1 MTNRSATDKIKGYFY
16 QFDYSIKKILET
28 PNSND
33 SVTIEGIE
41 DIDVESATDETAIQ
55 CKYYAKTEYNHSVI
69 GKPIRFMLTHFMN
82 DKNNGKSPIKYTLYG
97 YYKSGHHK
105 LVLPISVDDLKDNF
119 LTYTEKGVKQFH
131 HININ
136 ASDFDLGNFISHLEI
151 NIHAQEYDEQ
161 LKSVLDLLKSWFSCN
176 DFEAEFFYY
185 NNALNAIRELA
196 IKNDIN
202 DRTITK
208 SDFLSKINSKAI
220 LFNSWF
226 LEFKGFKKHFKELRT
241 EYFTGLNSS
250 SFDRFFLLEIDNAKY
265 LRADLKELIFL
276 ISKKWSKISRR
287 EANPFCPYIYIHGI
301 DESELIDLKREL
313 SSEEFVFTDGYS
325 FHGADFNVKS
335 ILIKPNSNNG
345 ILLKFLNEQ
354 NHLEQVLAK
363 STKTK
368 EIYQFYYNRP
378 YYINDSCGL
387 KHTKIQIQELKNI
400 KEII

>member
-1 MTNRSATDKIKGYFY
+1 MTNRSATDTIKGYFY
-16 QFDYSIKKILET
+16 QFDYSIKKILES
-28 PNSND
+28 PNPND

-82 DKNNGKSPIKYTLYG
+82 DKKNGKSPIKYSLYG
-97 YYKSGHHK
+97 FYKGGHHK

-119 LTYTEKGVKQFH
+119 LSYTEKGVKQLH
-131 HININ
+131 HINIS
-136 ASDFDLGNFISHLEI
+136 ASDSDLGNFISHLEI

-161 LKSVLDLLKSWFSCN
+161 LKSVLDLLKTSFSSN
-176 DFEAEFFYY
+176 DFETEYFYY

-220 LFNSWF
+220 LFNTWF
-226 LEFKGFKKHFKELRT
+226 LEYKGLKKHFKELKAK
-241 EYFTGLNSS
+241 YFTGLNSS
-250 SFDRFFLLEIDNAKY
+250 SFDRFFLLEIDKEKY

-301 DESELIDLKREL
+301 AESELIDLKREL
-313 SSEEFVFTDGYS
+313 SSEEFVFIDGYS

-354 NHLEQVLAK
+354 NHLEQVLAE
-363 STKTK
+363 SNKTK
-368 EIYQFYYNRP
+368 EIYQFYYNQP
-378 YYINDSCGL
+378 YYTNDSCGL